1 MSAKPETLLNPPA
14 RDLRGL
20 FRSLRLHPAHSRL
33 VGGSLVMLAGTV
45 LVSLLNFGYNIAV
58 ARMLG
63 AAQFSQAAAAVTL
76 LMLVSCL
83 TLSFQLVCAKFVAR
97 NTTPATQS
105 YTYHSLLRRAWL
117 VGATIGSVLI
127 VMSRPVATWLRMPSP
142 TLVIVLAVG
151 MAFYVPLGVRRGGLQ
166 GVYKF
171 QQLSLNYVVETTV
184 KFGSAV
190 LLVEM
195 GYGILGAV
203 SAISISVVA
212 AYFFYRT
219 PSALS
224 EQPQPGLPAS
234 FGEGIQAIIFFI
246 GQVIINNIDILMVK
260 HFFQPDVAG
269 LYAAIAL
276 VGRVLYIASWQV
288 VSAMFPVAAAGRAES
303 EEGESWMVVA
313 IPLAFV
319 ALMCIGFMSML
330 GLFPDT
336 ILRLLFGAR
345 FHSGLQTHNLLVLY
359 AAATGGYALSVVLMA
374 YEMSRRIANT
384 GWLQLVVSGLVVI
397 GITLFH
403 GTLREVIVVQQVLMA
418 LLFVAVAV
426 PFVLARRHSIRGT
439 A

>member
-1 MSAKPETLLNPPA
+1 M
-14 RDLRGL
+14 
-20 FRSLRLHPAHSRL
+20 

-63 AAQFSQAAAAVTL
+63 AAEFSQAAAAVTL

-83 TLSFQLVCAKFVAR
+83 TLAFQLVCAKFVAR

-105 YTYHSLLRRAWL
+105 YAYRSLLRRSWM
-117 VGATIGSVLI
+117 VGIAIGGVLM
-127 VMSRPVATWLRMPSP
+127 VMSGPVAAWLRMPSP
-142 TLVIVLAVG
+142 KLVMVLALG
-151 MAFYVPLGVRRGGLQ
+151 MAFYVPLGVRRGALQ
-166 GVYKF
+166 GVYQFRK
-171 QQLSLNYVVETTV
+171 LSLNFVVETTV
-184 KFGSAV
+184 KFFSAL
-190 LLVEM
+190 LLVHL

-203 SAISISVVA
+203 SAISISVVL

-219 PSALS
+219 PRALC

-269 LYAAIAL
+269 LYAAVAL

-288 VSAMFPVAAAGRAES
+288 VSAMFPIAAARPES
-303 EEGESWMVVA
+303 EERESWMVVA

-319 ALMCIGFMSML
+319 TFLCIGFMLVL
-330 GLFPDT
+330 GVFPDT
-336 ILRLLFGAR
+336 ILKLLFGAR
-345 FHSGLQTHNLLVLY
+345 FHAGFQTHNLLVLY

-384 GWLQLVVSGLVVI
+384 GWLQLVISGFVVI

-403 GTLREVIVVQQVLMA
+403 NTLRDVIVVQQVLMA
-418 LLFVAVAV
+418 VLFLAVAV
-426 PFVLARRHSIRGT
+426 PFVRARRIAIRG
-439 A
+439 AA